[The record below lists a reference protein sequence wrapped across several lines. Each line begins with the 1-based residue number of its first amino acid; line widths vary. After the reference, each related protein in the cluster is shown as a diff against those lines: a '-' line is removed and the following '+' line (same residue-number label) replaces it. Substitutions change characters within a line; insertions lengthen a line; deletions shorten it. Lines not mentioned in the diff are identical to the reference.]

1 MRYKIDSFIAECDR
15 YNISDRAAAALATGL
30 LRDFGYVTDID
41 RSMVI
46 DRFSIRRRR
55 LKRRA
60 EAKLK
65 REEQGMGQIK
75 CLGFD
80 GKRDK
85 GTKVIRDI
93 VMNGKIATRYN
104 TINEEHITFVQDPPG
119 KYLDHIEMDLGQGTG
134 KCIGEAISE
143 LIKTYDSQNSVE
155 AKACD
160 GTKTNT

>member
-1 MRYKIDSFIAECDR
+1 MEEFLEHEYSTTSVPKSNLSSSDYMREVITEEDKSKSSHTSQMRDNIDNFIAECDR
-15 YNISDRAAAALATGL
+15 YNISDRAAASLATGL
-30 LRDFGYVTDID
+30 LRDFGYVTDIV

-46 DRFSIRRRR
+46 DRFSFRRRR

-65 REEQGMGQIK
+65 REEQGIGQIK

-93 VMNGKIATRYN
+93 VMNGKIATRYITILQAN
-104 TINEEHITFVQDPPG
+104 T
-119 KYLDHIEMDLGQGTG
+119 
-134 KCIGEAISE
+134 
-143 LIKTYDSQNSVE
+143 
-155 AKACD
+155 
-160 GTKTNT
+160 